1 MFLQHSQ
8 IELHHVPTDDHI
20 RIVVGKPGV
29 EFFQQLRAA
38 GDVFQFEIKRGGVAI
53 LRPQHINDALP
64 AAFQAD
70 AVQLTVAGG
79 FNIYRNPLE
88 RRTIVGMRFQTGIND
103 SAIAYI
109 TLDPHWRGDKTLHQI
124 AFWRAHI
131 GLVNGNATFTQA
143 LFVIH
148 QLAMGATV
156 KAIHRLA
163 VKIL

>member
-1 MFLQHSQ
+1 MDFQRGAGRFYLN
-8 IELHHVPTDDHI
+8 PTLAGHPARD
-20 RIVVGKPGV
+20 RS
-29 EFFQQLRAA
+29 LLLA

-103 SAIAYI
+103 SAIVHI
-109 TLDPHWRGDKTLHQI
+109 TLDPHR
-124 AFWRAHI
+124 
-131 GLVNGNATFTQA
+131 
-143 LFVIH
+143 
-148 QLAMGATV
+148 
-156 KAIHRLA
+156 
-163 VKIL
+163 